1 MISDLPRR
9 LVSLWGA
16 QIICW
21 RNSFV
26 RISHDKVPFV
36 PLYNRQEENERQL
49 PYSLKEKKK
58 FCEKNPNEEERGYR
72 SNDEP
77 STQIDDVSRPG
88 DTYCESGTS
97 PQPRSNNNNNNND
110 NDNNHETVV
119 NLHVMGRPCPTFQLK
134 YHRDQPE
141 NNWNK

>member
-36 PLYNRQEENERQL
+36 LRSIIDRKKMRQL
-49 PYSLKEKKK
+49 PYSLKEKK
-58 FCEKNPNEEERGYR
+58 
-72 SNDEP
+72 
-77 STQIDDVSRPG
+77 I
-88 DTYCESGTS
+88 
-97 PQPRSNNNNNNND
+97 
-110 NDNNHETVV
+110 
-119 NLHVMGRPCPTFQLK
+119 L
-134 YHRDQPE
+134 
-141 NNWNK
+141 